1 MYYKS
6 GNYEAFARP
15 RKPKGVDEKSAYL
28 VGSGIGSLAAAVF
41 LIRDGHMAGNRITIL
56 EAAKLPGGA
65 LDGIKHPSGGFMIR
79 GDREQEDHMEC
90 LWDLMRSIPSLEVEN
105 ASVLDEFYWLQKD
118 DPHRSLRR
126 MTQNRGEAVPTDG
139 KYMLSRQT
147 QNEINLLC
155 ITRDEDLYDKK
166 LTDVFGKDFFDSNF
180 WVYWRTMFDF
190 YAWHS
195 ALEMKRYLLRFLHH
209 IDGQPNLTA
218 VMYTRFNQYESFV
231 LPVVAWLKQHGVAF
245 QYDTRVTNVQFNINP
260 DRKVARR
267 IDWISGGQPGGLDL
281 TENDLVFVTNGSLV
295 ENSRW
300 GDHHTP
306 ATLDADIR
314 EGSVWAL
321 WRNIAK
327 QDPAFG
333 RPDKFC
339 TQPDKTTFTAAS
351 LTTLDGKI
359 PPYIQKIAQ
368 RDPFAFNG
376 RQVTGGLSTIRD
388 SAWVMSWN
396 CERQP
401 HFKAQPKDQIV
412 IWITGQQDDR
422 PGDFVKKPMR
432 ECTGEEITREWLYHL
447 GVPTEQIPEIA
458 AKSAICLPCIMPFCT
473 AFFMPR
479 RTADRPNI
487 VPAHVVNFAFLGQFA
502 ETERDTIFTT
512 EYSVRTGMEAVY
524 TLLNVERAVP
534 EVWGSAYDIRCW
546 LKSIAVSR
554 DYEKL
559 ELPRPIMELLDRTD
573 IGGLLRKYGV
583 V

>member
-15 RKPKGVDEKSAYL
+15 RKPKGVDEKSAYI
-28 VGSGIGSLAAAVF
+28 VGAGIASLPAAAF
-41 LIRDGHMAGNRITIL
+41 LIRDGHMDGSRITIL

-126 MTQNRGEAVPTDG
+126 MTQNRGGPVPTDG
-139 KYMLSRQT
+139 KYTLSSQAQR
-147 QNEINLLC
+147 EMNLLS
-155 ITRDEDLYDKK
+155 ITRDEDLFDKK
-166 LTDVFGKDFFDSNF
+166 MNEVLGKDFFESNF

-190 YAWHS
+190 YEWHS
-195 ALEMKRYLLRFLHH
+195 ALEMKRYLLRFIHH

-218 VMYTRFNQYESFV
+218 VMYTRYNQYESFV
-231 LPVVAWLKQHGVAF
+231 LPLVDWLKQHGVVI

-260 DRKVARR
+260 DRKVAQR
-267 IDWISGGQPGGLDL
+267 IDWIQGGRPGGLDL

-295 ENSRW
+295 ENSTW

-306 ATLDADIR
+306 AAFDPVIR
-314 EGSVWAL
+314 DGNIWAL

-327 QDPAFG
+327 QDPSFG
-333 RPDKFC
+333 QPDKFC
-339 TQPDKTTFTAAS
+339 TQPDKTVLTSAS
-351 LTTLDGKI
+351 LTTLDDKI
-359 PPYIQKIAQ
+359 PPYIQKITQ

-376 RQVTGGLSTIRD
+376 RQVSGGLSTFRD
-388 SAWVMSWN
+388 SGWVMSWN

-401 HFKAQPKDQIV
+401 HFKAQPRNQIV
-412 IWITGQQDDR
+412 VWISGQLDDR

-458 AKSAICLPCIMPFCT
+458 AKSAICLPCVMPFCT
-473 AFFMPR
+473 AFFVCITDRDPSPKWSAL
-479 RTADRPNI
+479 TASAINLRF
-487 VPAHVVNFAFLGQFA
+487 VP
-502 ETERDTIFTT
+502 
-512 EYSVRTGMEAVY
+512 
-524 TLLNVERAVP
+524 
-534 EVWGSAYDIRCW
+534 
-546 LKSIAVSR
+546 
-554 DYEKL
+554 
-559 ELPRPIMELLDRTD
+559 
-573 IGGLLRKYGV
+573 
-583 V
+583 